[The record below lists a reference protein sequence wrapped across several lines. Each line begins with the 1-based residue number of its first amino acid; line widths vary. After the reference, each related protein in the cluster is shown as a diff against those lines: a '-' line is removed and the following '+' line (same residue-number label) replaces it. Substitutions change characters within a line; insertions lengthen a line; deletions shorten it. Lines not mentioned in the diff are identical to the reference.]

1 MIIKF
6 MQAKKLEVQNLKIVT
21 VNGQNILVDQEMLN
35 SLVNK
40 ARREY
45 EQGNSEIMSNKD
57 YDSAYDKLSDL
68 EEKSGYIA
76 NDSATRNVGYEV
88 V

>member
-6 MQAKKLEVQNLKIVT
+6 MQDRKLEVQNLKIVT

-57 YDSAYDKLSDL
+57 YDTAYDKLSDL

-76 NDSATRNVGYEV
+76 KDSATRNVGYEV